1 MLLILQLRGSVM
13 VRPHSGN

>member
-13 VRPHSGN
+13 VRPHSDN